1 MLKMSLWLREISSP
15 TLNIPATNDRSYK
28 IMFETLSCDIF
39 IFAVLLS
46 AILLGFWQ
54 FWLCS
59 RQSQLNLSRSNAE
72 TYQRKGE

>member
-1 MLKMSLWLREISSP
+1 MRDSKIVVTVTTFMLKMSLRLRETSSP

-46 AILLGFWQ
+46 AF
-54 FWLCS
+54 CS
-59 RQSQLNLSRSNAE
+59 GSGSFDYALVNLN
-72 TYQRKGE
+72 

>member
-1 MLKMSLWLREISSP
+1 MRMMSLWLRETSSP

-46 AILLGFWQ
+46 AILLWFW
-54 FWLCS
+54 
-59 RQSQLNLSRSNAE
+59 
-72 TYQRKGE
+72 